1 MTFPE
6 MCGWLAGGLTMVSM
20 LPQTVRVWRFRH
32 EPRPL
37 LSLSVVSA
45 AGRLLT
51 MCLWLTYTAM
61 VGAVPLMVAN
71 AVLVCAGAMVL
82 VILVRSRRLH
92 RAHLATGL
100 A

>member
-6 MCGWLAGGLTMVSM
+6 LCGWLAGGLTMVSM
-20 LPQTVRVWRFRH
+20 LPQTARVWRFRH
-32 EPRPL
+32 DPRSL

-45 AGRLLT
+45 AGRLVT

-61 VGAVPLMVAN
+61 AGAVPLMMAN
-71 AVLVCAGAMVL
+71 TVLVGASAVVL
-82 VILVRSRRLH
+82 AILVRSRRVH
-92 RAHLATGL
+92 RAQLATGL